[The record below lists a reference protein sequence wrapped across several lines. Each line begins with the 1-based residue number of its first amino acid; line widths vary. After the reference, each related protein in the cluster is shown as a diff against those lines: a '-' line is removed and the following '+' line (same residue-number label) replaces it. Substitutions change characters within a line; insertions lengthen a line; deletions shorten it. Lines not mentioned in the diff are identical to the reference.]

1 MPCHANEQ
9 NSPAPGEKKMSI
21 FDFILY
27 LEKTLEKTDSAL
39 GSLSAGKT
47 GLFSFDSV
55 DKLSPIQTS
64 GYDKR
69 FNICPEGW
77 ISWIVI

>member
-1 MPCHANEQ
+1 MQ
-9 NSPAPGEKKMSI
+9 MSKIAPPQAKKRCR
-21 FDFILY
+21 FLDFILY